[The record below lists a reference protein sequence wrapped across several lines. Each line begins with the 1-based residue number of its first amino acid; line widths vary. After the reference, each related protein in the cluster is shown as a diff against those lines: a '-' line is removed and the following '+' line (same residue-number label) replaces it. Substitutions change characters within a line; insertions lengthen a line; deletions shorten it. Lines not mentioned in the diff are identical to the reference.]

1 MHERL
6 IQWMGFVIPLIEAV
20 AIAIVLWGSVEGLAK
35 LLRRIALRLRG
46 QVSKLDLEDIRI
58 AIGEKMVLGLEFFL
72 VGDIIQ
78 TIIVPSWQSL
88 AMLAGIVGIRTVI
101 VYFLNK
107 EVKK

>member
-35 LLRRIALRLRG
+35 LLRRIGLRLRG

-58 AIGEKMVLGLEFFL
+58 AIGEKMVLGLSSFWWEIL
-72 VGDIIQ
+72 
-78 TIIVPSWQSL
+78 SRQSL
-88 AMLAGIVGIRTVI
+88 SRVGNRWRCWPASSVSGR
-101 VYFLNK
+101 
-107 EVKK
+107 